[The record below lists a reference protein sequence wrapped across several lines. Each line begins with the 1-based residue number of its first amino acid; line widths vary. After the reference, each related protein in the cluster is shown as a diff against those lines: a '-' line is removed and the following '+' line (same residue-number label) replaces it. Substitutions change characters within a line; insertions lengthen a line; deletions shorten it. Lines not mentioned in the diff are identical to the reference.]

1 MAVEKIKKGNKIR
14 KKEEDILTM
23 QKGDRCYRRA

>member
-1 MAVEKIKKGNKIR
+1 MAVKKMKKGNKVR

-23 QKGDRCYRRA
+23 QIGDRCYRRA